1 MITTPNLLSPG
12 RRQFLQQSCVGIAAL
27 TVLGNPLQALAAG
40 QSNGQGSSGAV
51 KKTGLQLYTL
61 RDMMEKSVADTLK
74 LVAGVGYGDV
84 EFAGYFGHSAA
95 DIRKLL
101 DANGLAAPSVHVPL
115 EVLRSALPQVIKDA
129 KVIGHQYIVLPWLSE
144 EQRGDSVDNYKKLA
158 VELNG
163 FAKPIK
169 DAGLQLAYHNH
180 DFELLPVKGGVP
192 YDVLL
197 SETDQDLVKMELDL
211 FWAVKAGVDPLKLF
225 AANPG
230 RFPLVHVKDMAK
242 DGAMVDVGTGTID
255 FKAIFAKAEQAGIR
269 HQFIEHDNSNNRIAT
284 IRQGYQALSQVLK
297 G

>member
-51 KKTGLQLYTL
+51 KKPVFSSIPCVTL
-61 RDMMEKSVADTLK
+61 MEKSVADTLK

-84 EFAGYFGHSAA
+84 EFAGYFGHSAE

-115 EVLRSALPQVIKDA
+115 EVLRSALPQVIIDA

-144 EQRGDSVDNYKKLA
+144 EQRGDSIDNYKKLA

-197 SETDQDLVKMELDL
+197 GETDQDLVKMELDL

-230 RFPLVHVKDMAK
+230 RLPAGTRQRYGERRRYGRR
-242 DGAMVDVGTGTID
+242 GAPALLILKPFSLRLSKPAFATSLLNTITLTTGSPPSVRV
-255 FKAIFAKAEQAGIR
+255 IR
-269 HQFIEHDNSNNRIAT
+269 RC
-284 IRQGYQALSQVLK
+284 RK
-297 G
+297 C